1 MLNKEL
7 IELIGKIQEK
17 RCEEQHI
24 ELKKASKGCPQK
36 LYDTISS
43 FANQKGGGTII
54 FGIDEESD
62 YAVTGVYN
70 AQDLQ
75 KQVTEQCNQM
85 SPIVRPLFTVAEINK
100 KSVVS
105 AEIQECEPNDKPCFY
120 KGAGRLRG
128 AFIRVGDSDMPMT
141 EYEIYNF
148 EVFRK
153 KIHNE
158 LRVVERSDL
167 SNLDK
172 TKIDEYLFKVKK
184 LKPNLAK
191 LEEHKIF
198 ELQGI
203 TQNDKPTI
211 AGMMLFGVYPQGFW
225 PQLSVTSVVVPGTEL
240 GDTGLNGERFIDNK
254 RFDGTLS
261 EMLNESIAFINR
273 NMQTSTIVK
282 NGKRN
287 DRTEYPIG
295 AIREIVLNALIH
307 RDYSIYTENSPI
319 RIAMYS
325 DRLEIS
331 NPGGLFGRVTLETL
345 GKSGADTRNPYLA
358 NMLEILSETENR
370 FSGIPTILKE
380 MQQHNLPPP
389 LFENVRGEF
398 KVTLF
403 NDNHKNFANKTAHG
417 GKTKDRILKFCEIP
431 RSREDIAQHFN
442 AKSVAYFT
450 ARYIIPLVEDGTL
463 KLTIPDKPKSKNQR
477 FVASKMSRM

>member
-211 AGMMLFGVYPQGFW
+211 Y
-225 PQLSVTSVVVPGTEL
+225 
-240 GDTGLNGERFIDNK
+240 R
-254 RFDGTLS
+254 
-261 EMLNESIAFINR
+261 
-273 NMQTSTIVK
+273 
-282 NGKRN
+282 
-287 DRTEYPIG
+287 
-295 AIREIVLNALIH
+295 
-307 RDYSIYTENSPI
+307 
-319 RIAMYS
+319 
-325 DRLEIS
+325 
-331 NPGGLFGRVTLETL
+331 
-345 GKSGADTRNPYLA
+345 
-358 NMLEILSETENR
+358 
-370 FSGIPTILKE
+370 
-380 MQQHNLPPP
+380 
-389 LFENVRGEF
+389 
-398 KVTLF
+398 
-403 NDNHKNFANKTAHG
+403 
-417 GKTKDRILKFCEIP
+417 
-431 RSREDIAQHFN
+431 
-442 AKSVAYFT
+442 
-450 ARYIIPLVEDGTL
+450 
-463 KLTIPDKPKSKNQR
+463 
-477 FVASKMSRM
+477 